1 MYFTKHPKNPIYGGA
16 ATGTIFDVF
25 VTKKENKY
33 RMDFSWR
40 PQKALAVAFSDD
52 GLAWSFPEKVMEH
65 DSESGW
71 EDDINRNGF
80 IFRNGRYEMWY
91 TGQAGGKSF
100 IGMAV
105 SEDGRSFRKL
115 SAKPVL
121 SPELDWEYMSVMN
134 PCVLYDEGQYK
145 MWYAAGET
153 YEPNVLAY
161 AESKDGLHWEKRTQ
175 PIFTCEKENAWEQD
189 RVGGCQVIKDERF
202 GYLMFYIGYR
212 DINTAAI
219 GVAVSENGID
229 GWKRCKANPLV
240 EPDGTG
246 FDGEACYKPSALY
259 DEETG
264 LWRVWY
270 NGRKGSDEYVGLAEG
285 HLNSEDF

>member
-1 MYFTKHPKNPIYGGA
+1 MYFTKHPKNPIYGGK

-25 VTKKENKY
+25 VTRKDQGY

-40 PQKALAVAFSDD
+40 PQKALAVAFSED
-52 GLAWSFPEKVMEH
+52 GLQWTFPEKVMEH
-65 DSESGW
+65 DPESGW

-80 IFRNGRYEMWY
+80 IIRNGRYEMWY
-91 TGQAGGKSF
+91 TGQAGGKSY

-105 SEDGRSFRKL
+105 SEDGLKFKKASP
-115 SAKPVL
+115 KPVL
-121 SPELDWEYMSVMN
+121 VPELDWEYMSVMN
-134 PCVLYDEGQYK
+134 PCVLFDGGRYK

-161 AESKDGLHWEKRTQ
+161 AESSDGLNWKKREK
-175 PIFTCEKENAWEQD
+175 PIFTCEKKNAWEQD
-189 RVGGCQVIKDERF
+189 RVGGCQVLKDERF
-202 GYLMFYIGYR
+202 GYIMFYIGYR

-219 GVAVSENGID
+219 GVAISENGID
-229 GWKRCKANPLV
+229 GWKRCRANPLV

-259 DEETG
+259 DEKTG

-270 NGRKGSDEYVGLAEG
+270 NGRKGSDEFVGLAEG
-285 HLNSEDF
+285 RLNPEDF